1 MKQVQLKEHHLQIV
15 QGILKKWNI
24 RAHVFG
30 SRSKGTAKDLSDLDL
45 CLKDPCD
52 KSTLRKLADDF
63 EESNL
68 PFKVDIVVWDQLDS
82 HFQQH
87 IQKDLMLLPL

>member
-1 MKQVQLKEHHLQIV
+1 MKQ
-15 QGILKKWNI
+15 
-24 RAHVFG
+24 
-30 SRSKGTAKDLSDLDL
+30 
-45 CLKDPCD
+45 
-52 KSTLRKLADDF
+52 DDF

-87 IQKDLMLLPL
+87 IQKDLTLLPL